1 MWPRKTL
8 ADESDFL
15 MVRFTQLHRAPLT
28 NLSLVRFVDGVFYM
42 INMATLTSRSLILFF
57 DGVFYLIT
65 QGCSD
70 QHEVC
75 KAAPGK
81 CAARCVC
88 AKVRAKRSLDLS

>member
-1 MWPRKTL
+1 MLQRLAILVWPRKTL
-8 ADESDFL
+8 ADESNFL
-15 MVRFTQLHRAPLT
+15 MVRFTQLHRATLT

-42 INMATLTSRSLILFF
+42 INMATLTSRSLILFV
-57 DGVFYLIT
+57 GVFYLIT

-88 AKVRAKRSLDLS
+88 